1 MLEYRAAA
9 LPLLLLIFV
18 VLYADASSNQNRL
31 TIPSCVSQQ
40 TSKIVRLPFVL
51 TRGGSI
57 SDSDDDEVDLD
68 EEGEED
74 DEEEVEDEVAELDP
88 VMVKAA
94 KKASH
99 KSKEKLTAAVKAK
112 VSAKLAAPAQKTKK
126 SGGLF
131 KSIPYII
138 RASLNP
144 FTLIAMTKAYFESL
158 FNLNY
163 LQEVRFCCVEIFLF
177 APSVNKITDNS
188 KIVLS
193 TVFLLYYRISRK
205 DYDQHWKKR
214 QSMLAQADCARGSDK

>member
-1 MLEYRAAA
+1 M
-9 LPLLLLIFV
+9 
-18 VLYADASSNQNRL
+18 
-31 TIPSCVSQQ
+31 
-40 TSKIVRLPFVL
+40 
-51 TRGGSI
+51 
-57 SDSDDDEVDLD
+57 
-68 EEGEED
+68 
-74 DEEEVEDEVAELDP
+74 
-88 VMVKAA
+88 MVKAA

-112 VSAKLAAPAQKTKK
+112 VSAKLAAPALKTKK

-163 LQEVRFCCVEIFLF
+163 LQEVRFCCVKIFRF
-177 APSVNKITDNS
+177 APSVNKITVNS

-193 TVFLLYYRISRK
+193 TVFFLIT
-205 DYDQHWKKR
+205 
-214 QSMLAQADCARGSDK
+214 G

>member
-1 MLEYRAAA
+1 MLEFRAAA

-31 TIPSCVSQQ
+31 TIPSCVSPQ

-68 EEGEED
+68 EEGEEEDDD
-74 DEEEVEDEVAELDP
+74 DEEEIEDEVAELDP

-112 VSAKLAAPAQKTKK
+112 VSAKLAAPALKTKK

-163 LQEVRFCCVEIFLF
+163 LQEVRFCCVKIFRF
-177 APSVNKITDNS
+177 APSVNKITVNS
-188 KIVLS
+188 KIFLS
-193 TVFLLYYRISRK
+193 TVFFLIT
-205 DYDQHWKKR
+205 
-214 QSMLAQADCARGSDK
+214 G